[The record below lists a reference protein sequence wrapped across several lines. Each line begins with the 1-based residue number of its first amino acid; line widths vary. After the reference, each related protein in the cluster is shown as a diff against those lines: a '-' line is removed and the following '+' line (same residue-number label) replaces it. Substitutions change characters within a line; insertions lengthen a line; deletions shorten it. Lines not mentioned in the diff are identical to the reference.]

1 MSRPPGE
8 AKGFGKTVQA
18 ARLKREW
25 SQTKLAEEAGLSR
38 PTIARI
44 ERGDDVSMAT
54 IRKVATPLGL
64 TVELKPG
71 RRN

>member
-25 SQTKLAEEAGLSR
+25 SQTRLAEEAGLSR
-38 PTIARI
+38 PTICRI
-44 ERGDDVSMAT
+44 ERGDDVSMT
-54 IRKVATPLGL
+54 TLTKVARKLDLELGL
-64 TVELKPG
+64 
-71 RRN
+71 RRRRR